1 MFELTGHPRYYAGM
15 TRPVLVTMARIRAAA
30 LYNFLRNWRKESVLK
45 IFVVG
50 LLGIAFWISL
60 FSMFNEGF
68 RFLIDQIY
76 PFRHL
81 LIPPLL
87 SFFFMTLI
95 LMLVFSN
102 ALISFGNLFRS
113 PETTFLFSL
122 PVRHDTI
129 FLYKLMESMVFSS
142 WAFFALGLPMLLAY
156 GIRSGAQWPYYPGIL
171 LFLVP
176 YVIIPAAIGALMGLL
191 LTAFVPRHRGKVLA
205 ALAMFALAAGAFVS
219 VELLRAHAGNA
230 VGSIS
235 RGTPSEVHRVLGRL
249 DFTQQVMT
257 PNFWITQG
265 LMTLGESGTRNLG
278 NVTAFWS
285 ALMTSAAF
293 LIVLGWFVAGSLYH
307 SAFSGS
313 TSSPG
318 ARRITSGKWLERLA
332 RPFMK
337 RWPGVTVLVVKDV
350 KTFLRDPVQ
359 WAQVLIFFGLLTV
372 YIANLRNFSY
382 PLEDPFYLNLI
393 SALNLKATCLTL
405 ATMVSRFVF
414 PLISLEGQRFWVL
427 GLVPLQRKSVLWS
440 KFFFSLAGSLIMT
453 ETLVLLSN
461 LILKTPLLI
470 YIVQAI
476 TAALVSVGLTG
487 LAVGMGALFPSLR
500 ETNPSKIVSGFGGTL
515 TLILSISLVVLVV
528 GAEAVIGYR
537 YLVLDRGLDPNSP
550 AAIEFYWTLGELMFG
565 IVLLSLLTAYI
576 PLRLGVRALER
587 MEF

>member
-1 MFELTGHPRYYAGM
+1 M
-15 TRPVLVTMARIRAAA
+15 TRPVLITMARIRAAA
-30 LYNFLRNWRKESVLK
+30 LYNFMRNWRKESILK

-50 LLGIAFWISL
+50 VLGIAFWFSL

-68 RFLIDQIY
+68 RFLLDQVY
-76 PFRHL
+76 VFRHL

-142 WAFFALGLPMLLAY
+142 WAFFALGLPLLLAY

-176 YVIIPAAIGALMGLL
+176 YVVIPAAIGALLGLL
-191 LTAFVPRHRGKVLA
+191 LTAYVPKHRGKVLA
-205 ALAMFALAAGAFVS
+205 ALALFALAAGAMVS
-219 VELLRAHAGNA
+219 VELLRAHSGNPTGGIA
-230 VGSIS
+230 
-235 RGTPSEVHRVLGRL
+235 RGTPSDVHRILGRL
-249 DFTQQVMT
+249 DFTQQIMT
-257 PNFWITQG
+257 PNYWITQG
-265 LMTLGESGTRNLG
+265 LLTLGDSGFKRIG
-278 NVTAFWS
+278 NVMAFWV
-285 ALMTSAAF
+285 ALMSTGAF
-293 LIVLGWFVAGSLYH
+293 LITVGWFVAGSVYH

-313 TSSPG
+313 SSSHGP
-318 ARRITSGKWLERLA
+318 RRIVSGGWLELFA
-332 RPFMK
+332 KPFMR
-337 RWPGVTVLVVKDV
+337 RWPGVTVLVIKDV

-414 PLISLEGQRFWVL
+414 PLISLEGQRFWIL
-427 GLVPLQRKSVLWS
+427 GLVPLKRKSVLWS
-440 KFFFSLAGSLIMT
+440 KFYFSLAGSLIMT
-453 ETLVLLSN
+453 QALVLLSN
-461 LILKTPLLI
+461 LILSTPLLI
-470 YIVQAI
+470 YIVQSVS
-476 TAALVSVGLTG
+476 AALVSVGLTG
-487 LAVGMGALFPSLR
+487 LAVGMGALFPSLH
-500 ETNPSKIVSGFGGTL
+500 ESNPSKIVSGFGGTL

-528 GAEAVIGYR
+528 GADAVIGYR
-537 YLVLDRGLDPNSP
+537 YLVLDRGLDPGSQM
-550 AAIEFYWTLGELMFG
+550 AQEFYWTLSELMFG
-565 IVLLSLLTAYI
+565 VVMLSFLTAYI
-576 PLRLGVRALER
+576 PMRLGARALER
-587 MEF
+587 IEF